1 MNCCTSCFTSSYLT
15 NIIQSNKEK
24 GNCDF
29 CGTENTNVYLAK
41 ELLPFFR
48 NIFNLYKVD
57 ESSKLSLWDSI
68 NKDFEIIDS
77 KCLKNSESLFKAI
90 AQSEY
95 EEFSNI
101 FKNNVSRESK
111 DILDF
116 KSTEIQSIWDRFK
129 EEIKHKNRF
138 HISRANLIDLDVLET
153 FFNSESFIKIIK
165 KGRNFYRCRVSNK
178 TGYEN
183 KDMWNPPKKNATSGR
198 ANPKGI
204 SYLYLGSRI
213 ETTFYE
219 SRISLFDY
227 ASVAEFRLKDDIK
240 ILDLRN
246 PEYDIISWSEN
257 DSVELF
263 LIYGSFIQ
271 TLQEEISL
279 PIRKQ
284 DKDLDYIPT
293 QYISEYIKSLGFD
306 GVEYQ
311 SSLDKEGYNL
321 AIFNPDKFECIE
333 TKVYDINSIKL
344 NYTEIKA
351 EK

>member
-24 GNCDF
+24 GDCDF
-29 CGTENTNVYLAK
+29 CGTDNTNVYLAK

-48 NIFNLYKVD
+48 NIFNLYKAD
-57 ESSKLSLWDSI
+57 ETSKLSLWDSI
-68 NKDFEIIDS
+68 NKDFEIIES
-77 KCLKNSESLFKAI
+77 NCLKNSESLFKSI
-90 AQSEY
+90 VQSEY
-95 EEFSNI
+95 AEYSSLFE
-101 FKNNVSRESK
+101 NNVSQESK
-111 DILDF
+111 ELLDI
-116 KSTEIQSIWDRFK
+116 KSNEVQSIWDRFK
-129 EEIKHKNRF
+129 AEIKHKNRF
-138 HISRANLIDLDVLET
+138 HISKSNLIDLDNLKT
-153 FFNSESFIKIIK
+153 FFKSESFIKIIK
-165 KGRNFYRCRVSNK
+165 KGRSFYRCRISNK
-178 TGYEN
+178 TGFEN
-183 KDMWNPPKKNATSGR
+183 KDMWNPPKKFASSGR

-219 SRISLFDY
+219 SRASLFDY

-246 PEYDIISWSEN
+246 PEYDIIPWSE
-257 DSVELF
+257 DDIIDIF

-311 SSLDKEGYNL
+311 SSLDKDGYNL
-321 AIFNPDKFECIE
+321 AVFNPEKFECIE
-333 TKVYDINSIKL
+333 TKVYDIDSIKL
-344 NYTEIKA
+344 NYTEIKT
-351 EK
+351 ET

>member
-1 MNCCTSCFTSSYLT
+1 MNCCISCFTSSYLT

-24 GNCDF
+24 GNCNF

-48 NIFNLYKVD
+48 NIFNLYKAD
-57 ESSKLSLWDSI
+57 EDSKISLWDAI
-68 NKDFEIIDS
+68 NKDFDVIGTN
-77 KCLKNSESLFKAI
+77 CLPNSESIFKSI

-95 EEFSNI
+95 AEFSNL
-101 FKNNVSRESK
+101 FENNVSQESK
-111 DILDF
+111 ELLDI
-116 KSTEIQSIWDRFK
+116 KSNEVQSIWDRFK
-129 EEIKHKNRF
+129 AEIKHKNRF
-138 HISRANLIDLDVLET
+138 HISRANLIDLNVLET

-165 KGRNFYRCRVSNK
+165 RGRNFYRCRISSK
-178 TGYEN
+178 TGFAN
-183 KDMWNPPKKNATSGR
+183 KDMWNPPNKVATSGR

-219 SRISLFDY
+219 SRASLFDY

-246 PEYDIISWSEN
+246 IEYDVIRWAEEDN
-257 DSVELF
+257 VKLF
-263 LIYGSFIQ
+263 LSYRPFLQ

-311 SSLDKEGYNL
+311 SSLDNEGYNL
-321 AIFNPDKFECIE
+321 AIFNPDKFDCVE
-333 TKVYDINSIKL
+333 TKVYDINNIKL
-344 NYTEIKA
+344 DYTEIEPGK
-351 EK
+351 

>member
-24 GNCDF
+24 GNCNF
-29 CGTENTNVYLAK
+29 CGAESTNIYLAK

-48 NIFNLYKVD
+48 NIFNLYKAD
-57 ESSKLSLWDSI
+57 ENSKLSLWDSI
-68 NKDFEIIDS
+68 NKDFEIIES
-77 KCLKNSESLFKAI
+77 NCLKNSKSLFKAI
-90 AQSEY
+90 AHSEY
-95 EEFSNI
+95 DEFSSL
-101 FKNNVSRESK
+101 FENNVSQESK
-111 DILDF
+111 ELLDI
-116 KSTEIQSIWDRFK
+116 KSNEIQSIWDRFK
-129 EEIKHKNRF
+129 TEIKHKNRF
-138 HISRANLIDLDVLET
+138 HFTTENLIDLDILKT
-153 FFNSESFIKIIK
+153 FFKSESFIKNIK
-165 KGRNFYRCRVSNK
+165 KGRSFYRCRISSK
-178 TGYEN
+178 SGFEN
-183 KDMWNPPKKNATSGR
+183 KDMWNPPKKFATSGR
-198 ANPKGI
+198 VNPKGI

-219 SRISLFDY
+219 SRASLFDY
-227 ASVAEFRLKDDIK
+227 ACVAEFRLKDDIK

-246 PEYDIISWSEN
+246 IEYDIIPWSEN
-257 DSVELF
+257 DNVKVF
-263 LIYGSFIQ
+263 LSYSPFLQ

-311 SSLDKEGYNL
+311 SSLDKDGYNL
-321 AIFNPDKFECIE
+321 AVFNPEKFECIE

-344 NYTEIKA
+344 NYTEIKI